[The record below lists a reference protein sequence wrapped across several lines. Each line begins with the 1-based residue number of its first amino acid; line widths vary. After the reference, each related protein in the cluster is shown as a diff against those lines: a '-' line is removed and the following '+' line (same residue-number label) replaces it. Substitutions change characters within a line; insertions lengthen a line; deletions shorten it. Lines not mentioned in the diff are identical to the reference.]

1 MDLAGDAQ
9 EKKRVL
15 SGLAATKSLAALNM
29 AAEYLDDVA
38 LHLEAESAAVRIA
51 PAVVAA
57 QPQRVKEV
65 LQKVIQG
72 TKNDTIR
79 QQAQQI
85 VSEIK

>member
-1 MDLAGDAQ
+1 M

-15 SGLAATKSLAALNM
+15 AGLASIQSLAALNM
-29 AAEYLDDVA
+29 AAGYLDDVA

-72 TKNDTIR
+72 TQNDTIR
-79 QQAQQI
+79 AQAQEIVGQI
-85 VSEIK
+85 KP